1 MKFCY
6 QCGRFTSGE
15 PLFCQNCGSSYDV
28 KLCPRLHS
36 NSRWAEICSQCGSH
50 DLSTPQPRIPVLW
63 RALAFAIRILVG
75 IVLVI
80 LSALLVLQGLKEVL
94 ERTELQGPLLA
105 LVILFALLW
114 WMWTELPDWIRK
126 LIRRALKRKEGRNG
140 R

>member
-15 PLFCQNCGSSYDV
+15 PLFCQNCGCTYDV

-36 NSRWAEICSQCGSH
+36 NPRWAEICSQCGSH
-50 DLSTPQPRIPVLW
+50 DLSTPQPRISIVW
-63 RALAFAIRILVG
+63 RAVAFLIRLLASVL
-75 IVLVI
+75 LVI
-80 LSALLVLQGLKEVL
+80 LSLVLALELLKQIL
-94 ERTELQGPLLA
+94 GRPELQGPVLA
-105 LVILFALLW
+105 LLILLGLLW

-126 LIRRALKRKEGRNG
+126 LIRRMLKRKEGRHE